1 MKKSGRIAVA
11 LMMLPA
17 GSAFALGPLDLDVQ
31 VAGWKSSVSGQ
42 THTNSSPDINLKDDL
57 GLKDQTIAF
66 ARARL
71 HVIALGNLYVG
82 YTPIKYDATT
92 TLSQGVTYDNT
103 TFGAGTSLR
112 TDAELKTYDVG
123 WTLTALN
130 AGIVSAEVGANLKYI
145 DGSVALKGPSQAASA
160 SFSLPVPML
169 KAVVRAGLPFVKA
182 EVDGMGMVYQ
192 GNHFYD
198 VTAQVKLSPVPFFY
212 VAGGYRHIDVELKD
226 GANKALIKNSGPFLA
241 IGADF

>member
-17 GSAFALGPLDLDVQ
+17 SSAFALGPVDLDVQ

-57 GLKDQTIAF
+57 GLNDKTIAF

-71 HVIALGNLYVG
+71 HVMALGNVYVG
-82 YTPIKYDATT
+82 YTPIKYDATK
-92 TLSQGVTYDNT
+92 TLSQGVTYDNK
-103 TFGAGTSLR
+103 TFNANTSLQ
-112 TDAELKTYDVG
+112 TNAELKSYDLG
-123 WTLTALN
+123 WTFTALD
-130 AGIVSAEVGANLKYI
+130 AEVVEAELGANLKYV
-145 DGSVALKGPSQAASA
+145 DGSVALTGSSQTASA
-160 SFSLPVPML
+160 SFSVPVPML
-169 KAVVRAGLPFVKA
+169 KAVVRASVPFVKA

-226 GANKALIKNSGPFLA
+226 GSNKALIKNSGPFLA